1 MPRLL
6 IILLILVGLP
16 ITGKAQYIT
25 LELDDVPMPEALK
38 QIAGQSKDYSI
49 HFMYNELEDF
59 RVTTA
64 INGLSTHDAI
74 RQVIG
79 FYPIALRVDEER
91 HAIILECL
99 QASQRRYVGYV
110 VDEQG
115 ESLEYA
121 NVALLYPQDSTFIT
135 GGISN
140 QSGRFVIPCKHE
152 DVLLKVSHAGY
163 EPHYVICHQAQVGKV
178 QLKNAANLMPMLTI
192 KGKMI
197 SEDENGYTI
206 GPTEWGMPTLDVLST
221 LPHISLKNNSYCID
235 GQPTTNIYIDGQL
248 IHSLSELCHI
258 TSDMISKVRIEYA
271 SRSIH
276 ITLRKPKSG
285 GFYGSLDGGANFLR
299 SNGYSDGAFGAV
311 WYSRHGGLSIYDRY
325 GSERH
330 EMNEET
336 RQFINNQGSTDMIA
350 GSISPSSTQF
360 ANRISLTQQFN
371 TRHSLGVSY
380 YVARHKTNATS
391 NSSSE
396 MPYTSYYEGSNHYN
410 DNEATLNYD
419 ATLGRHDVELH
430 VIADY
435 YSRAT
440 STNNLNLYGA
450 GVGTE
455 SGESPSIQMGRFSME
470 ITRKALRMEW
480 RTGVDIRGFS
490 SLYDPSHFVSNFQGV
505 STLTQQLKVKGVMP
519 RAFAEL
525 QGLCHNLQ
533 WSAACHIQANLASYE
548 HEGQQ
553 AHSWHQSSISPQV
566 QLLYPFGRNK
576 SHHATLRYRHEL
588 QDVPYAAMSP
598 IVQWSDAYNYSEGNP
613 ALKAPSHHNLTLGA
627 SLWHDAL
634 NLSATYQHQ
643 HNEIFWQ
650 SYLSNGSRT
659 LLHTRPTNLGNTQ
672 MFSLHAEGRWHP
684 FACWLLK
691 AEGTIDLRPENE
703 VMQGKCYNEARWK
716 HHYALL
722 NDIQLPGNWS
732 IALHFSMQPTYRIYN
747 RTYHTQYDV
756 RGEVGKAFLSKR
768 LLCTIQFDALGNRRH
783 LDREIGNVTTCYH
796 YTSPVQMAGLHLTW
810 LFSGGRHVKVGTTEG
825 GQQYQE
831 MRDR

>member
-1 MPRLL
+1 MQRLL
-6 IILLILVGLP
+6 IILLILVSMP
-16 ITGKAQYIT
+16 TVGKAQHIT
-25 LELDDVPMPEALK
+25 LKFDDVPMPEALK
-38 QIAGQSKDYSI
+38 QIAGQSQDYSI
-49 HFMYNELEDF
+49 HFMYDELEDF
-59 RVTTA
+59 RVTTT
-64 INGLSTHDAI
+64 INGLSTSDAI
-74 RQVIG
+74 RQAVG
-79 FYPIALRVDEER
+79 FYPIALRVDEEH
-91 HAIILECL
+91 HAIMLECL

-115 ESLEYA
+115 EPLEYA
-121 NVALLYPQDSTFIT
+121 NVTLLYPKDSTFIT

-140 QSGRFVIPCKHE
+140 QSGRFVIPCKHG

-163 EPHYVICHQAQVGKV
+163 EPHYAICHQAQVGKV
-178 QLKNAANLMPMLTI
+178 QLKNGANLMPMLTI

-206 GPTEWGMPTLDVLST
+206 GSTEWSIPTSDMLST
-221 LPHISLKNNSYCID
+221 LPHISLKNSSYCID

-258 TSDMISKVRIEYA
+258 TSDMVSKVRIEYA
-271 SRSIH
+271 TRSIH

-285 GFYGSLDGGANFLR
+285 GFYGSLDGMAEFLR
-299 SNGYSDGAFGAV
+299 HNGNSASSFGAV

-325 GSERH
+325 GSE
-330 EMNEET
+330 MNEET
-336 RQFINNQGSTDMIA
+336 CQFIYSPGSEDLIE
-350 GSISPSSTQF
+350 GYIDPSSTQL

-380 YVARHKTNATS
+380 YVARHKMNATS
-391 NSSSE
+391 NSSSR
-396 MPYTSYYEGSNHYN
+396 MPYTSYYEGTNHYN
-410 DNEATLNYD
+410 DNEVTLNYD
-419 ATLGRHDVELH
+419 ASLGRRDVELH
-430 VIADY
+430 VIGDY

-470 ITRKALRMEW
+470 IARKATPRMKW
-480 RTGVDIRGFS
+480 RAGVDIRGFS

-505 STLTQQLKVKGVMP
+505 NTLTQQLKVEGMMP

-525 QGLCHNLQ
+525 QGLCHRLQ

-548 HEGQQ
+548 YKGQHPQ
-553 AHSWHQSSISPQV
+553 NWHQSSISPQV
-566 QLLYPFGRNK
+566 QLLYPFGRDN

-598 IVQWSDAYNYSEGNP
+598 IVQWSDTYNYSVGTP
-613 ALKAPSHHNLTLGA
+613 ALQAPSHHSLTLGA
-627 SLWHDAL
+627 SLWNDAL
-634 NLSATYQHQ
+634 NLSATYLHQ

-650 SYLSNGSRT
+650 SYLSNDSRT
-659 LLHTRPTNLGNTQ
+659 LLHTSPTNLSHTQ
-672 MFSLHAEGRWHP
+672 MLTFHAEGRWHP
-684 FACWLLK
+684 LDGWLLK
-691 AEGTIDLRPENE
+691 AEGTIDLRPEDE
-703 VMQGKCYNEARWK
+703 VMQGNHYDELRWR

-722 NDIQLPGNWS
+722 NDIHLSGDWS
-732 IALHFSMQPTYRIYN
+732 ITLNFSIQPTYRIYN
-747 RTYHTQYDV
+747 RTYHTLYDV
-756 RGEVGKAFLSKR
+756 RGEVSKTFLRKR
-768 LLCTIQFDALGNRRH
+768 LLCAIQFDALGNRRH
-783 LDREIGNVTTCYH
+783 LDRKIGDVTTCYR
-796 YTSPVQMAGLHLTW
+796 YTSPVQMVGFHLTW